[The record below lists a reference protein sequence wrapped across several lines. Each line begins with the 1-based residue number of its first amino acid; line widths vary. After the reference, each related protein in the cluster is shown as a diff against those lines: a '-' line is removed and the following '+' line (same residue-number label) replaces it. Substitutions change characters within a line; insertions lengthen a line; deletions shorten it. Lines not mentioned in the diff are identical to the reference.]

1 MFDSLLNQAKS
12 LLGGADPQA
21 VADAT
26 RDHVDQTN
34 TGDLVQ
40 HLTQGA
46 QGMDQGGLASLGMS
60 LLGALSQ
67 HGHDESQAQDAG
79 VDTTAAANGDPS
91 NVIAL
96 IQHAGQNPAALKD
109 AVVNFAQQNPQMMAQ
124 LPGLLQGVMG
134 KLGH

>member
-1 MFDSLLNQAKS
+1 MFDSILNQAKS
-12 LLGGADPQA
+12 ILGDADPDD

-26 RDHVDQTN
+26 REHVGQTD
-34 TGDLVQ
+34 TGELVQ

-46 QGMDQGGLASLGMS
+46 QGMDQGGLASLGTA

-79 VDTTAAANGDPS
+79 VDTAAATNGDQGS
-91 NVIAL
+91 VVAL
-96 IQHAGQNPAALKD
+96 IQHASQNPAALKD
-109 AVVNFAQQNPQMMAQ
+109 AVVSFAQQNPQMLAQ

-134 KLGH
+134 RLGR